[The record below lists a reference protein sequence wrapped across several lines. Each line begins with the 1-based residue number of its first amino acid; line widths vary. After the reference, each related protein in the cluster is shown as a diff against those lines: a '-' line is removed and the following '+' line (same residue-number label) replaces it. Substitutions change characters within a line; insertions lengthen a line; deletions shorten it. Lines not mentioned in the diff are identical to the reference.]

1 MSNNTK
7 PVQTASNYPVIDQ
20 FFAAQIA
27 ANQNEETLKALRPQV
42 EEAVKALIAEQGL
55 PRTFTGTIEYHGI
68 KIIVSRPKSFTWEKN
83 TNPVITS
90 DPNHAIYLQQLAL
103 QEKMAAELKDMRA
116 DLKRT
121 AEKLEKAHP
130 ESESIKHAFRIAFAG

>member
-1 MSNNTK
+1 MTDNFE
-7 PVQTASNYPVIDQ
+7 VINRMY
-20 FFAAQIA
+20 AATIA
-27 ANQNEETLKALRPQV
+27 ANENKAIIDALRPQV
-42 EEAVKALIAEQGL
+42 EAAVRELIKEQGL
-55 PRTFTGTIEYHGI
+55 PSNFTGTIEYHGI

-83 TNPVITS
+83 TNPAITS
-90 DPNHAIYLQQLAL
+90 DPNHAIYMQQLAL

-130 ESESIKHAFRIAFAG
+130 ESESIKHAFRLSIVG

>member
-1 MSNNTK
+1 MTDNFE
-7 PVQTASNYPVIDQ
+7 VINRMY
-20 FFAAQIA
+20 AATIA
-27 ANQNEETLKALRPQV
+27 ANENKAIIDALRPQV
-42 EEAVKALIAEQGL
+42 EAAVRELIKEQGL
-55 PRTFTGTIEYHGI
+55 PSNFTGTIEYHGI

-83 TNPVITS
+83 TNPAITS
-90 DPNHAIYLQQLAL
+90 DPNHAIYMQQLAL

-130 ESESIKHAFRIAFAG
+130 ESESIKHAFRIAFVG